1 MPSTDIDGSPI
12 LVLSLQDVRSIL
24 RSSDFRLASTTE
36 DKKTYEK
43 LARFVRESDGHS
55 ELLRETD

>member
-12 LVLSLQDVRSIL
+12 LILTLQEVRSIS
-24 RSSDFRLASTTE
+24 RSSDFRASTLTE

-43 LARFVRESDGHS
+43 LARFIRECDGHS
-55 ELLRETD
+55 